1 MKNDRIEEYSLLNN
15 AYYGDGGFLNGKYLV
30 QHPRESSEKYQQ
42 RLALAYYLNYTS
54 PCVNAHVDPIFKRD
68 PQREYSGAI
77 TALWEDFAKD
87 TDLAGTDLNTL
98 VKRWAVAAKL
108 YGIGYVV
115 CDNAPQPGSTIGEI
129 LESKKGPMPI
139 YWTLTGLKR
148 SRWTIMA
155 RSFTFLFR
163 ARPQKQT

>member
-108 YGIGYVV
+108 
-115 CDNAPQPGSTIGEI
+115 S
-129 LESKKGPMPI
+129 
-139 YWTLTGLKR
+139 
-148 SRWTIMA
+148 
-155 RSFTFLFR
+155 
-163 ARPQKQT
+163 